1 MHPPGRYRTPLLLI
15 LTLLL
20 VFSVLSLSLKRSP
33 ALRKVQEMIVSMT
46 APGLA
51 GLEYVGRSAKQLWQ
65 GYFYLVGVRRENAVL
80 QRQLEEYKQREVR
93 FQEAQQAL
101 TRLEVLLDLKRQ
113 VALPVIGARVI
124 AYDPTLWSRS
134 AIINQGKAQGVKE
147 GLPVLAP
154 QGIVG
159 RIVAVYPEYS
169 KVMLIVDRKSGADAM
184 VQRTR
189 IRGML
194 KGKGGNRC
202 SLEFVPK
209 SADVTGGRPGAGLRV
224 GGPLSQRSGLWQGH
238 RGQQEKSGRLS
249 GDRGYPQRRFI
260 HSGRGSGGESGHPHL
275 VRTMIAPLIAF
286 SLVGLVI
293 FYVQNLV
300 FFPYV
305 HLRLLALLLFYVGL
319 RPSLSLTLA
328 LSLVLGFLQDSY
340 ATTPFG
346 LHLGASLVLVAM
358 ARYFRRR
365 LLLQQLGFQVLA
377 GLAALALQEVGLQ
390 IGTFILGYQPLFSG
404 DLTRVHLMEIL
415 GTAALGPLMYLL
427 VQGVET
433 SLRRMGWRPRTEPMP
448 YQPFGE

>member
-1 MHPPGRYRTPLLLI
+1 VHPPGRYRTPLLLVLI
-15 LTLLL
+15 LLL

-33 ALRKVQEMIVSMT
+33 ALKKVQEMVVTMT
-46 APGLA
+46 APGLE
-51 GLEYVGRSAKQLWQ
+51 GLEYVGHSAKQLWQ
-65 GYFYLVGVRRENAVL
+65 GYFYLVGVRQENAVL

-209 SADVTGGRPGAGLRV
+209 SADVQV
-224 GGPLSQRSGLWQGH
+224 GDLVLSSG
-238 RGQQEKSGRLS
+238 
-249 GDRGYPQRRFI
+249 
-260 HSGRGSGGESGHPHL
+260 
-275 VRTMIAPLIAF
+275 
-286 SLVGLVI
+286 LVGL
-293 FYVQNLV
+293 YPKGLV
-300 FFPYV
+300 FGKVTAANKKNPGVFQEIEVTPNV
-305 HLRLLALLLFYVGL
+305 D
-319 RPSLSLTLA
+319 LSTLEE
-328 LSLVLGFLQDSY
+328 
-340 ATTPFG
+340 
-346 LHLGASLVLVAM
+346 VLVVKVAT
-358 ARYFRRR
+358 
-365 LLLQQLGFQVLA
+365 L
-377 GLAALALQEVGLQ
+377 
-390 IGTFILGYQPLFSG
+390 TFS
-404 DLTRVHLMEIL
+404 
-415 GTAALGPLMYLL
+415 
-427 VQGVET
+427 
-433 SLRRMGWRPRTEPMP
+433 EP
-448 YQPFGE
+448 

>member
-1 MHPPGRYRTPLLLI
+1 VHPPGRYRTPLLLI

-33 ALRKVQEMIVSMT
+33 ALRKVQEMVVSMT

-101 TRLEVLLDLKRQ
+101 TRLEALLDLKRQ

-134 AIINQGKAQGVKE
+134 AIINQGKAQGVQE

-159 RIVAVYPEYS
+159 RIVVVYPEYS
-169 KVMLIVDRKSGADAM
+169 KVMLIVDRKSSADAM

-209 SADVTGGRPGAGLRV
+209 SADVQV
-224 GGPLSQRSGLWQGH
+224 GDLVLASG
-238 RGQQEKSGRLS
+238 
-249 GDRGYPQRRFI
+249 
-260 HSGRGSGGESGHPHL
+260 
-275 VRTMIAPLIAF
+275 
-286 SLVGLVI
+286 LVGL
-293 FYVQNLV
+293 YPKGLV
-300 FFPYV
+300 FGKVTAANKKNPGVFQEIEVTPNV
-305 HLRLLALLLFYVGL
+305 D
-319 RPSLSLTLA
+319 LSTLEEVLVVKVATLTL
-328 LSLVLGFLQDSY
+328 
-340 ATTPFG
+340 
-346 LHLGASLVLVAM
+346 
-358 ARYFRRR
+358 
-365 LLLQQLGFQVLA
+365 
-377 GLAALALQEVGLQ
+377 
-390 IGTFILGYQPLFSG
+390 
-404 DLTRVHLMEIL
+404 
-415 GTAALGPLMYLL
+415 
-427 VQGVET
+427 
-433 SLRRMGWRPRTEPMP
+433 TEP
-448 YQPFGE
+448 

>member
-1 MHPPGRYRTPLLLI
+1 MHPPGRYRTPLLLV

-33 ALRKVQEMIVSMT
+33 ALSKVQEMVVSMT
-46 APGLA
+46 APGLE

-65 GYFYLVGVRRENAVL
+65 GYFYLVGVRRQNAEL

-93 FQEAQQAL
+93 FQEAQQAM

-159 RIVAVYPEYS
+159 RIVGVYPEYS

-194 KGKGGNRC
+194 TGKGGNRC

-209 SADVTGGRPGAGLRV
+209 SADVQV
-224 GGPLSQRSGLWQGH
+224 GDLVLASG
-238 RGQQEKSGRLS
+238 
-249 GDRGYPQRRFI
+249 
-260 HSGRGSGGESGHPHL
+260 
-275 VRTMIAPLIAF
+275 
-286 SLVGLVI
+286 LVGL
-293 FYVQNLV
+293 YPKGLV
-300 FFPYV
+300 FGKVTAASKKNPGVFQEIEVSPNV
-305 HLRLLALLLFYVGL
+305 D
-319 RPSLSLTLA
+319 LSTLEEVLVVKVATLA
-328 LSLVLGFLQDSY
+328 F
-340 ATTPFG
+340 P
-346 LHLGASLVLVAM
+346 
-358 ARYFRRR
+358 
-365 LLLQQLGFQVLA
+365 
-377 GLAALALQEVGLQ
+377 
-390 IGTFILGYQPLFSG
+390 
-404 DLTRVHLMEIL
+404 
-415 GTAALGPLMYLL
+415 
-427 VQGVET
+427 
-433 SLRRMGWRPRTEPMP
+433 EP
-448 YQPFGE
+448 